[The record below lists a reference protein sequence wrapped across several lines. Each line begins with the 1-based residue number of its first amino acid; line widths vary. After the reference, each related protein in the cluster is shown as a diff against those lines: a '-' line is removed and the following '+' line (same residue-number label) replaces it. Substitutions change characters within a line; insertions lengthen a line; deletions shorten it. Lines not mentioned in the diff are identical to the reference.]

1 MTNPDPQT
9 TADFWDA
16 YLRAADAGPDLAR
29 VGPVGVP
36 PSYLPRIAAA
46 AITFGWDR
54 VLLRAPTAVDAQPRV
69 A

>member
-1 MTNPDPQT
+1 MTNLDPQT

-16 YLRAADAGPDLAR
+16 YLHAADAGTRELRSPI
-29 VGPVGVP
+29 GVP
-36 PSYLPRIAAA
+36 VSYVPRTASA

-54 VLLRAPTAVDAQPRV
+54 VLLRAPIAASAPPRV